1 LAKRKTNN
9 SSTKPGAGAGAGT
22 GKNAT
27 RHQSP
32 MDVELLE
39 RLVRLMASHD
49 LNTVDLRDGEQR
61 VVLKR
66 GALVAGSGSSGIMHH
81 MAHPMYAPAH
91 ATSPGPASGATT
103 GATTPASS
111 TPPGAGE
118 SDRDLVAIKSP
129 MVGTF
134 YSSPSPDA
142 KPFVSVGSQVDEETD
157 VCIIEA
163 MKVFNNIKAEC
174 RGTVAKA
181 LVSNGQVVEFG
192 QVLFLV
198 KPS

>member
-1 LAKRKTNN
+1 
-9 SSTKPGAGAGAGT
+9 
-22 GKNAT
+22 
-27 RHQSP
+27 

-66 GALVAGSGSSGIMHH
+66 GALMAGGGSAGFVHH
-81 MAHPMYAPAH
+81 MAPHMYAPSH
-91 ATSPGPASGATT
+91 ASPPGLASGATT
-103 GATTPASS
+103 GASTVPPS

-174 RGTVAKA
+174 RGTIAKA

-192 QVLFLV
+192 QVLYLV